1 MDRNPIFNLR
11 RFTRLPA
18 FNDIIILVNVWTF
31 SKPISSLIPPQFFLM
46 KILFSLIY
54 LFIYFPS
61 YFHPL
66 NIQARTPLSLTPPLW
81 FQSNISTKRSAIPA
95 RKRILISKRK
105 FSP

>member
-54 LFIYFPS
+54 LFIYFPFP

-66 NIQARTPLSLTPPLW
+66 NIQARTPLSLTPPSVVSIEYIDETVSDSREKAN
-81 FQSNISTKRSAIPA
+81 FN
-95 RKRILISKRK
+95 
-105 FSP
+105 

>member
-46 KILFSLIY
+46 KILFSPVY
-54 LFIYFPS
+54 LFIYLFPLS
-61 YFHPL
+61 HFHPL
-66 NIQARTPLSLTPPLW
+66 NIQARTPLSHPPSVVSIEYIDETVSDSREKAN
-81 FQSNISTKRSAIPA
+81 FN
-95 RKRILISKRK
+95 
-105 FSP
+105 

>member
-54 LFIYFPS
+54 LFIYFPP

-66 NIQARTPLSLTPPLW
+66 NIQARTPLSHPSSVVSIEYIDETVSDSREKAN
-81 FQSNISTKRSAIPA
+81 FN
-95 RKRILISKRK
+95 
-105 FSP
+105 